1 MDAITSTRMIQLAQA
16 MQQLPAGETG
26 NVTAP
31 QIEQAREAIASMQSA
46 PAPEPLL
53 VAEPQQIDVR
63 A

>member
-1 MDAITSTRMIQLAQA
+1 MIQLAQA